1 MTARG
6 LGLVSLLVVLALV
19 GGLWA
24 MDARNNGPTSPSAQR
39 MQTAADRI
47 AADGNFIGAATFLAA
62 YEAENGTYV
71 GAALPP
77 SFGVQLVRADASS
90 YCLQTAVGTAGV
102 MHAIG
107 PNGGPPADGPC

>member
-1 MTARG
+1 VTARG
-6 LGLVSLLVVLALV
+6 LGLVSLLVVLGMVGAL
-19 GGLWA
+19 WS
-24 MDARNNGPTSPSAQR
+24 MDARTNGPTSASAQR
-39 MQTAADRI
+39 IQTAADRI

-62 YEAENGTYV
+62 YQAQNGTFV

-77 SFGVQLVRADASS
+77 SFGVQLVRADPSS
-90 YCLQTAVGTAGV
+90 YCMQTAVGTGGM